1 MRRAVG
7 AERARTRRAGGERSD
22 RRRCRLPTAALVLN
36 DLPRQVLAKS
46 DAAAGDAVPLEEQTQ
61 WLTERADAFAQVGEW
76 EQAMT
81 LLEAALL
88 LAPDDFGLRVKL
100 LGSYREFVGNRGAW
114 LSNFPKQTIAA
125 GLPRLADAYLAYFTH
140 LEYLIRNRRLNRV
153 QAISAISY
161 SPHDL
166 FWCIYRNCGAA
177 DGSVPAMRELYG
189 RVAEAEERFMAEV
202 YPRIL
207 QLAEERP
214 HQGSEFRASNPEL
227 GLSGD
232 FYPHWLA
239 MLSHWFRHKRGINES
254 LTSHDL
260 DYLFRLL
267 TEVVPENPD
276 APGNFTGFFVENQV
290 LREPDKPA
298 PDRITAEEWLAFL
311 RRLTAS
317 NRPMLRLHGR
327 YGLLSWRRDNL
338 FKTKEPIQPLL
349 ADYEA
354 LLRDYRAVAAPMK
367 KRGRQEPGDLYAAI
381 LAARRPCRPREAVER
396 SQRAA
401 KAAGIRD

>member
-1 MRRAVG
+1 MQLALTCRD
-7 AERARTRRAGGERSD
+7 AEG
-22 RRRCRLPTAALVLN
+22 RRRTIRPPSLPLADSGRLVLN
-36 DLPRQVLAKS
+36 ELPRQVLAKS
-46 DAAAGDAVPLEEQTQ
+46 DAAAGEAVPLDEQTQ
-61 WLTERADAFAQVGEW
+61 WLTERADAFAHVGEW
-76 EQAMT
+76 GQAVT

-100 LGSYREFVGNRGAW
+100 LGDCRQFVTSRGPW
-114 LSNFPKQTIAA
+114 LSNFPRQTVRE
-125 GLPRLADAYLAYFTH
+125 GVPRLAEAYLAYFTH
-140 LEYLIRNRRLNRV
+140 LEYLIRNRRLNRI

-166 FWCIYRNCGAA
+166 FRCIYRNCGAA
-177 DGSVPAMRELYG
+177 DGSVPAMRDIYQ
-189 RVAEAEERFMAEV
+189 RVTDAEERFMAEI

-207 QLAEERP
+207 QLPDGRSNASP
-214 HQGSEFRASNPEL
+214 EFSASNPEL

-239 MLSHWFRHKRGINES
+239 VLSQWFQHKRGIDEY
-254 LTSHDL
+254 LVSHDL

-367 KRGRQEPGDLYAAI
+367 KRGRQEPDDSLCFYPRR
-381 LAARRPCRPREAVER
+381 ARRPCRPGEAVDR

-401 KAAGIRD
+401 NKAGIRD